1 MSAIAPVVTFNVGQ
15 TVRAMFL
22 RHDEESGQSVLQ
34 SPANVV
40 AYMSFYDM
48 SDDTFET
55 IVPGTYLYV
64 VVVRIGSES
73 SAPYAVVEELRYDA
87 ITGDTTAVSDAPRE
101 SHRLNHHEEE
111 ELGRTVYR
119 NRKPSS

>member
-1 MSAIAPVVTFNVGQ
+1 MSAITPVVTFNVGQ

-34 SPANVV
+34 SPDNVV

-64 VVVRIGSES
+64 VVVRIDKERGV
-73 SAPYAVVEELRYDA
+73 PYAVVEELRYDA
-87 ITGDTTAVSDAPRE
+87 IAGDTTAASDPPYE
-101 SHRLNHHEEE
+101 SHRLNQHEEE
-111 ELGRTVYR
+111 EQGRTVYR
-119 NRKPSS
+119 RQSAL